1 MKFRHPSDQLA
12 GCCWLPRIAD
22 KARCYLAG
30 EMPFPYR
37 VAFLSRVGVD
47 GHFLHHFSLARQR
60 FLAGVRA
67 SHDDAALESWFLS
80 QPSVTPS
87 TISAWNRIA
96 PTLGRRGHPGYLT
109 RHIVKWFLY
118 PRSVTKP
125 VNSLFESIEQDE
137 RS

>member
-1 MKFRHPSDQLA
+1 MKFRHPSDQIA

-37 VAFLSRVGVD
+37 LAFLSRVGVD
-47 GHFLHHFSLARQR
+47 GYFLRHFSLSRQR
-60 FLAGVRA
+60 FLGGVRS
-67 SHDDAALESWFLS
+67 SHDDAALAFWFLS
-80 QPSVTPS
+80 KPSVTES
-87 TISAWNRIA
+87 TIHDWNRLA
-96 PTLGRRGHPGYLT
+96 PTLGMSGHPGYLT

-118 PRSVTKP
+118 PKSVTKP
-125 VNSLFESIEQDE
+125 VNSLFEAIEQDE